1 MSRAVDLNGEHWPC
15 RREREGA
22 LSYESKRD
30 DGYFRAGPAFSF
42 VPLWRGPPTDTRC
55 CARLAIDMS
64 RSQPVSESANLRKQE
79 LACLRLESDC
89 LQLADAVRSPSL
101 KLHFM
106 EMAKK
111 WSALAAWGLEH
122 GYRGQGLN

>member
-1 MSRAVDLNGEHWPC
+1 MQ
-15 RREREGA
+15 
-22 LSYESKRD
+22 
-30 DGYFRAGPAFSF
+30 
-42 VPLWRGPPTDTRC
+42 
-55 CARLAIDMS
+55 AIDMF
-64 RSQPVSESANLRKQE
+64 RSHPVSESANLRKQE

-89 LQLADAVRSPSL
+89 LQLADAVRNPSL

-122 GYRGQGLN
+122 DYRGQSLN